1 MCNFNLKRAE
11 NISFNGFAVADI
23 MENFVIYMSINGEVN
38 KTYTQ
43 TKINRVI
50 ECLKHFAESKEE
62 FTTENVNAYMSN
74 AYKKFAPPSQR
85 LYAGAIAQF
94 IDYCL
99 FEGLSDKVDAKAVRK
114 HICEVFTSDREPKRN
129 GTYVKRVRKSEIPV
143 VCFSQDVINRYAPNE
158 WDDFEMD
165 GSNWKCWV

>member
-11 NISFNGFAVADI
+11 NISFNGCAVADI
-23 MENFVIYMSINGEVN
+23 MENFVIYLSINGEVN

-50 ECLKHFAESKEE
+50 ECLKHFDESKEE
-62 FTTENVNAYMSN
+62 FTTENVNAYMSE

-129 GTYVKRVRKSEIPV
+129 GTYVKRVRKSEAPV
-143 VCFSQDVINRYAPNE
+143 VCFSQDVINRYDQND
-158 WDDFEMD
+158 WDDFELE
-165 GSNWKCWV
+165 GAKWKGWA